1 MGKVSAEKLTK
12 DFVSDI
18 IEKIG
23 LKAEVSVSESKD
35 SIEVSINGDNLGA
48 LIGFHG
54 ETLESLQLIAS
65 LFLNNKIEE
74 GEWKRVI
81 VDIGNWRK
89 ERANALVSMLENSKL
104 EIEQQKLEKLVLP
117 SMSASQR
124 REVHVIVSEQFP
136 EYATESEGEE
146 PNRRVVLFKK
156 K

>member
-1 MGKVSAEKLTK
+1 MGKVSSEKLTN
-12 DFVSDI
+12 DFVSDL

-23 LKAEVSVSESKD
+23 LKAEVSVVEGKE
-35 SIEVSINGDNLGA
+35 SIEVTINGENLGA

-54 ETLESLQLIAS
+54 ETLESLQLITA
-65 LFLNNKIEE
+65 LFLNKKLGE

-89 ERANALVSMLENSKL
+89 ERTTALGAMLENSIS

-124 REVHVIVSEQFP
+124 REAHVIVSEKFP

-146 PNRRVVLFKK
+146 PNRRIVLFKK